1 MRNKRKVTELVSPI
15 GKYCTA
21 VDLKK
26 TNEELLETK
35 LSHLH
40 LIGEIIIGLTGQRE
54 LHQNQR

>member
-35 LSHLH
+35 KNLSNDMLKK
-40 LIGEIIIGLTGQRE
+40 E
-54 LHQNQR
+54 NQLFRRQICH